1 VSSITKQRIRR
12 AFDKSSAD
20 YARYA
25 SFQNEVAD
33 EVAVAIER
41 VGIACGAD
49 GVVLDIGCGAGRL
62 TAKLAESGAFSTIV
76 ALDLSGGMAK
86 QTRLAC
92 KHLVGVYTIQADAE
106 RLPVKENSIDLAV
119 SSLAMQWMDDLPG
132 VFRMIAIALKPGGR
146 LIGATLGSGTFT
158 ELREA
163 YRHAVGAM
171 PGSGSNGVFHE
182 FVTEEKVSR
191 MMVEAGMEV
200 KITSSHRVKTYA
212 GLPHF
217 LKTLKKT
224 GAQNSDGLSHL
235 GLGRRSVMEKL
246 TSAYHEKF
254 AVNGGGGGGVRATYD
269 LIMFD
274 AVRV

>member
-1 VSSITKQRIRR
+1 MSSITKQRIRR

-41 VGIACGAD
+41 MKIAG
-49 GVVLDIGCGAGRL
+49 GVALDIGCGAGRL
-62 TAKLAESGAFSTIV
+62 TARLAESGVFSAIV

-92 KHLVGVYTIQADAE
+92 KEFTSVYTIQADAE

-132 VFRMIAIALKPGGR
+132 VFQMIATALKPGGR
-146 LIGATLGSGTFT
+146 LIGATLGSGTFS

-163 YRHAVGAM
+163 FKYATGGRLK
-171 PGSGSNGVFHE
+171 SGSNGTFHK

-191 MMVEAGMEV
+191 MMTEAGMEV
-200 KITSSHRVKTYA
+200 KITSGHRVKTYDS
-212 GLPHF
+212 LPHF

-254 AVNGGGGGGVRATYD
+254 AVNGGGGSGGGVRATYD